1 MELTYDHNKNLRNIA
16 ERKIAFNDAINFI
29 WATASIIEDTRKDYG
44 ERRFR
49 ALGYIQE
56 RLHALVFTP
65 RGSAIHVIS
74 LRKANTREIKHYES
88 QA

>member
-16 ERKIAFNDAINFI
+16 ERKIAFDDAINFI

-49 ALGYIQE
+49 ALQLYSGTSS
-56 RLHALVFTP
+56 RLGFY
-65 RGSAIHVIS
+65 SK
-74 LRKANTREIKHYES
+74 RKRNTCN
-88 QA
+88 